1 MIRVPVAIYCGDA
14 VTEDE
19 YLRYVN
25 ELLVSLGGS
34 WQTPSGEDRD
44 GLYFS
49 CMRKPIKILLPNLL
63 NDIQRQLVVEHL
75 SEQFAFPYIPLP
87 S

>member
-1 MIRVPVAIYCGDA
+1 VS
-14 VTEDE
+14 EEE

-34 WQTPSGEDRD
+34 WHTPSGQDKD

-49 CMRKPIKILLPNLL
+49 FLRKPIKILLPHLL
-63 NDIQRQLVVEHL
+63 NAQQRALVVEML
-75 SEQFAFPYIPLP
+75 AEQFAFPYYPDR
-87 S
+87 

>member
-1 MIRVPVAIYCGDA
+1 MS
-14 VTEDE
+14 EEE

-34 WQTPSGEDRD
+34 WHTPSGNDKD

-49 CMRKPIKILLPNLL
+49 CLRKPIKILLPHLL
-63 NDIQRQLVVEHL
+63 NGQQRQLVVEML
-75 SEQFAFPYIPLP
+75 SEQFGFPYYPNR
-87 S
+87 